1 MINQY
6 SNIWFGHFFQ
16 IIHPHDF
23 WKLWNSPCFTWAI
36 SKLLK
41 MHLGILLQ
49 IPLTK
54 MSLIVKFP
62 SSKISSGERCNPLP
76 HVTLFIMILL
86 LYMKIEHQ
94 AFVLK
99 CFAKT
104 NLITKGQILK
114 LKRNRKSFNGTQNP
128 DFKQT
133 SNVYCFYNHLTKELK
148 ISFNPKRCWPSR

>member
-1 MINQY
+1 
-6 SNIWFGHFFQ
+6 
-16 IIHPHDF
+16 
-23 WKLWNSPCFTWAI
+23 
-36 SKLLK
+36 

-86 LYMKIEHQ
+86 LYMKMEHQ

>member
-1 MINQY
+1 
-6 SNIWFGHFFQ
+6 
-16 IIHPHDF
+16 
-23 WKLWNSPCFTWAI
+23 
-36 SKLLK
+36 

-62 SSKISSGERCNPLP
+62 SSKISSGEQCNTLP

-99 CFAKT
+99 CFGQT
-104 NLITKGQILK
+104 NLITKGEILK
-114 LKRNRKSFNGTQNP
+114 LKRNRKNFNGTQNP
-128 DFKQT
+128 DFQQT
-133 SNVYCFYNHLTKELK
+133 SNIYCFYNQLTKELK
-148 ISFNPKRCWPSR
+148 ISLNPKRYRVSR